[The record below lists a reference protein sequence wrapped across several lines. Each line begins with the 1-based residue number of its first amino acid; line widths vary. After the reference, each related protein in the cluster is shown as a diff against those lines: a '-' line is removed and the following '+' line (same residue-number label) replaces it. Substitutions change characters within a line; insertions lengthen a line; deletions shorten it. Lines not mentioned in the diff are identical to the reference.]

1 MKIKAITFDLD
12 DTLWP
17 LFDVIMH
24 AHKTSNDYLIAKH
37 PQMQSVLF
45 SSEERKMWKKLVQAE
60 PNLANRLSELRK
72 KVIYELLVENNVDS
86 NEAKKLA
93 EKSFE
98 IFLDERHKVVYFD
111 GVLSALEKLKDR
123 YILGV
128 ITNGN
133 ADIKTLKIDHLF
145 DFYVNAEMV
154 NESKPGRK
162 IFDEAVKLAGVL
174 PEEICHIGDHPVNDV
189 EGAVEAGMQAI
200 WMNALEKDWEHKE
213 TLKVPEIK
221 NWKEL
226 EEKFLSL

>member
-1 MKIKAITFDLD
+1 
-12 DTLWP
+12 
-17 LFDVIMH
+17 
-24 AHKTSNDYLIAKH
+24 
-37 PQMQSVLF
+37 MQNVLF

-213 TLKVPEIK
+213 ALTVPEVK

-226 EEKFLSL
+226 EERFLSL

>member
-1 MKIKAITFDLD
+1 MK
-12 DTLWP
+12 
-17 LFDVIMH
+17 
-24 AHKTSNDYLIAKH
+24 
-37 PQMQSVLF
+37 Q
-45 SSEERKMWKKLVQAE
+45 
-60 PNLANRLSELRK
+60 
-72 KVIYELLVENNVDS
+72 
-86 NEAKKLA
+86 KKLA

-213 TLKVPEIK
+213 TLKVPEVK

-226 EEKFLSL
+226 EERFLSL

>member
-72 KVIYELLVENNVDS
+72 KVIYELLVENNVAS
-86 NEAKKLA
+86 NEAKELA
-93 EKSFE
+93 EESFE
-98 IFLDERHKVVYFD
+98 IFLDERHKVIYFD
-111 GVLSALEKLKDR
+111 DVLSTLEKLKDR

-133 ADIKTLKIDHLF
+133 ADIKTLEIDHLF

-162 IFDEAVKLAGVL
+162 IFDEAVKL
-174 PEEICHIGDHPVNDV
+174 
-189 EGAVEAGMQAI
+189 
-200 WMNALEKDWEHKE
+200 
-213 TLKVPEIK
+213 
-221 NWKEL
+221 
-226 EEKFLSL
+226 LSLIHI

>member
-1 MKIKAITFDLD
+1 M
-12 DTLWP
+12 
-17 LFDVIMH
+17 
-24 AHKTSNDYLIAKH
+24 
-37 PQMQSVLF
+37 
-45 SSEERKMWKKLVQAE
+45 
-60 PNLANRLSELRK
+60 
-72 KVIYELLVENNVDS
+72 ENNVAS
-86 NEAKKLA
+86 NEAKELA
-93 EKSFE
+93 EESFE

-111 GVLSALEKLKDR
+111 GVLNTLEKLKDR

-200 WMNALEKDWEHKE
+200 WMNALKKDWEHKE
-213 TLKVPEIK
+213 ALTVPEVK

-226 EEKFLSL
+226 EERFLSL

>member
-1 MKIKAITFDLD
+1 
-12 DTLWP
+12 
-17 LFDVIMH
+17 
-24 AHKTSNDYLIAKH
+24 
-37 PQMQSVLF
+37 MQSVLF

-213 TLKVPEIK
+213 ALTVPEVK
-221 NWKEL
+221 NWKDL
-226 EEKFLSL
+226 EERFLSL